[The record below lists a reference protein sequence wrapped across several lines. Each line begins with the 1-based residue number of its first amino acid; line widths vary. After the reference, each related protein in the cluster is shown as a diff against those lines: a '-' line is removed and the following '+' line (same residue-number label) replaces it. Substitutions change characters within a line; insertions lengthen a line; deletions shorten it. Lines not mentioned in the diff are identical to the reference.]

1 MTRTGH
7 RQAARRRTGDK
18 SRWSMVL
25 ALLAVI
31 ALLSAACGDDDD
43 ESAPEPAAEAPAV
56 EQPAEEEPAVEEPAA
71 EEPAADAPAEDEPA
85 VEEPMED
92 EPAATEPAAEEPE
105 EPMEITEV
113 NYQLGWLADNG
124 VLGEV
129 VAKRMGWYAEEGI
142 ELNIDPG
149 GPSIDGV
156 AQVASGRAAI
166 GQLSSSPSAML
177 AVSQGI
183 PLQVFAVGTPEHP
196 YAFFSKG
203 DTPLDSPQDLRGLVV
218 GVQATGVIL
227 VEALLA
233 ANDMTR
239 DDLGGLETVGGDITP
254 LLTDQVD
261 AFTGWVTNVGQL
273 SQVPDRNTLR
283 LWDAGVPLYAHIYYA
298 STDTIENNPDILTGW
313 LRATAR
319 GWEFAAANPE
329 EAVGMLIEEYPDL
342 EYDSQLA
349 GAQILLGIKQGAGVE
364 DLGGFGWFDLDVWQS
379 QIDRWDALGQF
390 DAEAPALDAVVTTA
404 ILEAAS
410 G

>member
-1 MTRTGH
+1 M
-7 RQAARRRTGDK
+7 
-18 SRWSMVL
+18 
-25 ALLAVI
+25 
-31 ALLSAACGDDDD
+31 
-43 ESAPEPAAEAPAV
+43 
-56 EQPAEEEPAVEEPAA
+56 
-71 EEPAADAPAEDEPA
+71 
-85 VEEPMED
+85 
-92 EPAATEPAAEEPE
+92 
-105 EPMEITEV
+105 TEV

-129 VAKRMGWYAEEGI
+129 VAKTMGWYAEEGI
-142 ELNIDPG
+142 ELKIDPG

-156 AQVASGRAAI
+156 AQVASGKATI

-298 STDTIENNPDILTGW
+298 STDTIENSPEILEGW
-313 LRATAR
+313 LRATSR

-329 EAVGMLIEEYPDL
+329 EAVRMLIDEYPDL

-349 GAQILLGIKQGAGVE
+349 GAQILLGIKENAGVE
-364 DLGGFGWFDLDVWQS
+364 ALGGFGWFDLEVWQS

-390 DAEAPALDAVVTTA
+390 DADAPVLDDVVTTA

>member
-1 MTRTGH
+1 MIRAGYATDG
-7 RQAARRRTGDK
+7 RRKRRG
-18 SRWSMVL
+18 SGL
-25 ALLAVI
+25 LLPLLALIALLA
-31 ALLSAACGDDDD
+31 AACGGDDDSGTP
-43 ESAPEPAAEAPAV
+43 EPAVQEPAAEAPAV
-56 EQPAEEEPAVEEPAA
+56 EEPDTEEPAVEEEPAAPEPVEEEPAVEEPA
-71 EEPAADAPAEDEPA
+71 EEEL
-85 VEEPMED
+85 
-92 EPAATEPAAEEPE
+92 AAEAPVEL
-105 EPMEITEV
+105 TEV

-129 VAKRMGWYAEEGI
+129 VAKTMGWYAEEGI
-142 ELNIDPG
+142 ELKIDPG

-156 AQVASGRAAI
+156 AQVASGKATI

-203 DTPLDSPQDLRGLVV
+203 DTPLDSPDDLRGLVV

-298 STDTIENNPDILTGW
+298 SLDTIENSPEILEGW

-329 EAVGMLIEEYPDL
+329 EAVEMLIDEYPDL
-342 EYDSQLA
+342 EFDSQLA
-349 GAQILLGIKQGAGVE
+349 GAQILLGIKENAGVE
-364 DLGGFGWFDLDVWQS
+364 ALGGFGWFDLEVWQS

-390 DAEAPALDAVVTTA
+390 DADAPALDAVVTTS
-404 ILEAAS
+404 ILEAV

>member
-1 MTRTGH
+1 MIRAGRGTE
-7 RQAARRRTGDK
+7 RRRTRDRGL
-18 SRWSMVL
+18 SLVL
-25 ALLAVI
+25 PLIALIALLA
-31 ALLSAACGDDDD
+31 AACGSDDDD
-43 ESAPEPAAEAPAV
+43 SAAPQPAV
-56 EQPAEEEPAVEEPAA
+56 QEPAVEEPAVEELDV
-71 EEPAADAPAEDEPA
+71 EEPADDEPA
-85 VEEPMED
+85 VQEPADD
-92 EPAATEPAAEEPE
+92 EPAVQEPADDEPAVQEPVAEEPVE
-105 EPMEITEV
+105 LTEV

-129 VAKRMGWYAEEGI
+129 VAKRMGWYEEEGI
-142 ELNIDPG
+142 ALNIDPG

-156 AQVASGRAAI
+156 AQVASGRATI

-183 PLQVFAVGTPEHP
+183 PLKVFAVGTPEHP
-196 YAFFSKG
+196 YAFFAKG
-203 DTPLDSPQDLRGLVV
+203 DTPLDSAQDMRGKVV

-239 DDLGGLETVGGDITP
+239 DDLGSLETVGGDITP

-261 AFTGWVTNVGQL
+261 VFTGWVTNVGQL

-298 STDTIENNPDILTGW
+298 STDTIENNSEILEGW

-329 EAVGMLIEEYPDL
+329 EAVELLIAEYPDL
-342 EYDSQLA
+342 EFDSQLA
-349 GAQILLGIKQGAGVE
+349 GAQILLGIKDNAGVE
-364 DLGGFGWFDLDVWQS
+364 ALGGFGWFDLGVWQS

-390 DAEAPALDAVVTTA
+390 DADAPALDDVVTTA

-410 G
+410 E

>member
-1 MTRTGH
+1 MIGAGFATEG
-7 RQAARRRTGDK
+7 RRRRGRGPR
-18 SRWSMVL
+18 SAL
-25 ALLAVI
+25 ALLALI
-31 ALLSAACGDDDD
+31 ALLAAACGDDEDD
-43 ESAPEPAAEAPAV
+43 APQPAVQEPAAEAPAAEV
-56 EQPAEEEPAVEEPAA
+56 PDAEEPAAEEPVAEEPAVEEPAA
-71 EEPAADAPAEDEPA
+71 EEPAAE
-85 VEEPMED
+85 
-92 EPAATEPAAEEPE
+92 EPAAEEPAAD
-105 EPMEITEV
+105 EPVELTEV

-129 VAKRMGWYAEEGI
+129 VAKTMGWYEEEGI
-142 ELNIDPG
+142 VLKIDPG

-156 AQVASGRAAI
+156 AQVASGKATI

-183 PLQVFAVGTPEHP
+183 PLRVFAVGTPEHP

-203 DTPLDSPQDLRGLVV
+203 DTPLGSPQDLRGLVV

-298 STDTIENNPDILTGW
+298 STDTIENSPQILEGW
-313 LRATAR
+313 LRATRR

-329 EAVGMLIEEYPDL
+329 EAVGMLIDEYPDL
-342 EYDSQLA
+342 EFDSQLA
-349 GAQILLGIKQGAGVE
+349 GAQILLGIKQNAGVE
-364 DLGGFGWFDLDVWQS
+364 ALGGFGWFDLEVWQS

-390 DAEAPALDAVVTTA
+390 DADAPALDDVVTTA

>member
-1 MTRTGH
+1 MSCAGNATDG
-7 RQAARRRTGDK
+7 RRKRGRRAGLAL
-18 SRWSMVL
+18 SVL
-25 ALLAVI
+25 ALM
-31 ALLSAACGDDDD
+31 ALLAAACGGDDDD
-43 ESAPEPAAEAPAV
+43 GSAPQPAVAEPAVAEPEAEEPAV
-56 EQPAEEEPAVEEPAA
+56 EEPVAEEPAVAEPEAEEPVAEEPAVAEPEAEEPAVEEPA
-71 EEPAADAPAEDEPA
+71 EL
-85 VEEPMED
+85 
-92 EPAATEPAAEEPE
+92 
-105 EPMEITEV
+105 TEV

-129 VAKRMGWYAEEGI
+129 VAKRMGWYEEEGI
-142 ELNIDPG
+142 ELKIDPG

-156 AQVASGRAAI
+156 AQVASGRATI

-196 YAFFSKG
+196 YAFFAKG
-203 DTPLDSPQDLRGLVV
+203 DTPLDSPQDMRGLVV

-239 DDLGGLETVGGDITP
+239 DDLGSLETVGGDITP

-261 AFTGWVTNVGQL
+261 VFTGWVTNVGQL

-298 STDTIENNPDILTGW
+298 STDTIENNPAILEGW

-319 GWEFAAANPE
+319 GWAFAAANPE
-329 EAVGMLIEEYPDL
+329 EAVQLLIDEYPDL
-342 EYDSQLA
+342 EFDSQLA
-349 GAQILLGIKQGAGVE
+349 GAQILLGIKENAGVE
-364 DLGGFGWFDLDVWQS
+364 ALGGFGWFDLDVWQS

-390 DAEAPALDAVVTTA
+390 DADAPALEDVVTTA

-410 G
+410 S

>member
-1 MTRTGH
+1 MRRAGH
-7 RQAARRRTGDK
+7 RRDSSRGTGRQ
-18 SRWSMVL
+18 SRWSLVL
-25 ALLAVI
+25 PLFALIALLA
-31 ALLSAACGDDDD
+31 AACGGDEDDGA
-43 ESAPEPAAEAPAV
+43 APAVVEEPAAT
-56 EQPAEEEPAVEEPAA
+56 QPAADEPDAEEPAMEEPEAEEPAAGPDVEEPDVEEPAA
-71 EEPAADAPAEDEPA
+71 EEPA
-85 VEEPMED
+85 VEEPMEL
-92 EPAATEPAAEEPE
+92 
-105 EPMEITEV
+105 TEV

-129 VAKRMGWYAEEGI
+129 VAKTMGWYAEEGI
-142 ELNIDPG
+142 ELRIDPG

-156 AQVASGRAAI
+156 AQVASGKATI

-203 DTPLDSPQDLRGLVV
+203 DTPLDSPQDLKGLVV

-298 STDTIENNPDILTGW
+298 STDTINNSPEILEGW
-313 LRATAR
+313 LRATSR

-329 EAVGMLIEEYPDL
+329 EAVRMLIDEYPDL
-342 EYDSQLA
+342 EFDSQLA
-349 GAQILLGIKQGAGVE
+349 GAQILLGIKENAGVE
-364 DLGGFGWFDLDVWQS
+364 ALGGFGWFDLDVWQS

-390 DAEAPALDAVVTTA
+390 DADAPALDSVVTTS

>member
-1 MTRTGH
+1 MRRAGH
-7 RQAARRRTGDK
+7 RRGPNGGTGRR
-18 SRWSMVL
+18 SRWSLVL
-25 ALLAVI
+25 PLLALMALLA
-31 ALLSAACGDDDD
+31 AACGDDEDD
-43 ESAPEPAAEAPAV
+43 GAVPAAVEEPAATQPAAEEPDPEAPEA
-56 EQPAEEEPAVEEPAA
+56 EEPAEEAPEAEEPAVEEPAVEEPAA
-71 EEPAADAPAEDEPA
+71 EA
-85 VEEPMED
+85 PME
-92 EPAATEPAAEEPE
+92 
-105 EPMEITEV
+105 MTEV

-129 VAKRMGWYAEEGI
+129 VAKTMGWYAEEGI
-142 ELNIDPG
+142 ELKIDPG

-156 AQVASGRAAI
+156 AQVASGKATI

-203 DTPLDSPQDLRGLVV
+203 DTPLDSAQDLKGLVV

-298 STDTIENNPDILTGW
+298 SLDTIENSPEILEGW

-319 GWEFAAANPE
+319 GWAFAAANPE
-329 EAVGMLIEEYPDL
+329 EAVEMLIDEYPDL
-342 EYDSQLA
+342 EFDSQLA
-349 GAQILLGIKQGAGVE
+349 GAQILLGIKENAGVE
-364 DLGGFGWFDLDVWQS
+364 ALGGFGWFDLDVWQS

-390 DAEAPALDAVVTTA
+390 DADAPALDSVVTTS

>member
-1 MTRTGH
+1 MIGAGFATEG
-7 RQAARRRTGDK
+7 RRRRGRGPR
-18 SRWSMVL
+18 SAL
-25 ALLAVI
+25 ALLALI
-31 ALLSAACGDDDD
+31 ALLVAACGDDEDD
-43 ESAPEPAAEAPAV
+43 APQPAVQEPAAEAPAAEV
-56 EQPAEEEPAVEEPAA
+56 PDAEEPAAEEPAAEEPAVEEPAA
-71 EEPAADAPAEDEPA
+71 EEPAAE
-85 VEEPMED
+85 
-92 EPAATEPAAEEPE
+92 EPAAEEPAAD
-105 EPMEITEV
+105 EPVEFTEV

-129 VAKRMGWYAEEGI
+129 VAKTMGWYEEEGI
-142 ELNIDPG
+142 VLKIDPG

-156 AQVASGRAAI
+156 AQVASGKATI

-203 DTPLDSPQDLRGLVV
+203 DTPLGSPQDLRGLVV

-298 STDTIENNPDILTGW
+298 STDTIENSPQILEGW
-313 LRATAR
+313 LRATRR

-329 EAVGMLIEEYPDL
+329 EAVGMLIDEYPDL
-342 EYDSQLA
+342 EFDSQLA
-349 GAQILLGIKQGAGVE
+349 GAQILLGIKQNAGVE
-364 DLGGFGWFDLDVWQS
+364 ALGGFGWFDLEVWQS

-390 DAEAPALDAVVTTA
+390 DADAPALDDVVTTA

>member
-1 MTRTGH
+1 MVRAGYRTEGRH
-7 RQAARRRTGDK
+7 RRARKPR
-18 SRWSMVL
+18 SPLVFSLL
-25 ALLAVI
+25 ALFALI
-31 ALLSAACGDDDD
+31 AAACGGNDAGGDAETPVVD
-43 ESAPEPAAEAPAV
+43 EPADAAPV
-56 EQPAEEEPAVEEPAA
+56 VDEPADEPMVDEPAD
-71 EEPAADAPAEDEPA
+71 EPMVDEPADEPMVDEPA
-85 VEEPMED
+85 VDEPEVDEPAVDEPMEL
-92 EPAATEPAAEEPE
+92 
-105 EPMEITEV
+105 TEV

-129 VAKRMGWYAEEGI
+129 VALRMGWYEEEGI
-142 ELNIDPG
+142 DLTIDPG

-203 DTPLDSPQDLRGLVV
+203 DTPLDSPQDMSGLVV

-233 ANDMTR
+233 ANGMTR
-239 DDLGGLETVGGDITP
+239 DDLGSLETVGGDITP

-261 AFTGWVTNVGQL
+261 VFTGWVTNVGQL

-298 STDTIENNPDILTGW
+298 STDTVENHPEILEGW

-329 EAVGMLIEEYPDL
+329 DAVQMLIDQYPDL
-342 EYDSQLA
+342 EFDSQLA
-349 GAQILLGIKQGAGVE
+349 GAQILLGIKQNAGVE

-379 QIDRWDALGQF
+379 QIDRWDALDQF
-390 DAEAPALDAVVTTA
+390 DADPPALEDVVTTA

>member
-1 MTRTGH
+1 MIAAGYTTDG
-7 RQAARRRTGDK
+7 RQRRSGR
-18 SRWSMVL
+18 SCLALSL
-25 ALLAVI
+25 LALIALLA
-31 ALLSAACGDDDD
+31 AACGGDDDD
-43 ESAPEPAAEAPAV
+43 GAVPEPAVEEPAV
-56 EQPAEEEPAVEEPAA
+56 EEPDPEEPAVEEPAVEEPVAEEPVA
-71 EEPAADAPAEDEPA
+71 EEPAI
-85 VEEPMED
+85 EEPV
-92 EPAATEPAAEEPE
+92 AEEPVAE
-105 EPMEITEV
+105 EPVEMTEV

-129 VAKRMGWYAEEGI
+129 VAKTMGWYAEEGI
-142 ELNIDPG
+142 ELKIDPG

-156 AQVASGRAAI
+156 AQVASGKATI

-298 STDTIENNPDILTGW
+298 STDTIENSPEILEGW

-329 EAVGMLIEEYPDL
+329 EAVRMLIDEYPDL
-342 EYDSQLA
+342 EYDSQFA
-349 GAQILLGIKQGAGVE
+349 GAQILLGIKENAGVE
-364 DLGGFGWFDLDVWQS
+364 ALGGFGWFDLEVWQS

-390 DAEAPALDAVVTTA
+390 DAEAPALDDVVTTA